1 MFKKVLRCIDE
12 EFSGDRAKQ
21 FVGKI
26 MSYHRIQATPGF
38 REAAKY
44 CQKVLFKFGLKSEI
58 LTYPADCKSK
68 YWSLNSFEEWD
79 ASEATLHIIKPEK
92 HRKKLADFNDLKISL
107 IQRSAPTESEAE
119 VVVLEDGE
127 DSSEYENV
135 DVKGKIVLTRG
146 DLRRVYDL
154 AVEKFGA
161 IGIIFDGMK
170 EVKPIRHRMDI
181 PDAVQYSSFWW
192 TKNDRKC
199 FGFVLSPKEGE
210 RLRKLIKERIKN
222 NELPIRVKAK
232 VNSKFYEGNF
242 EVVSAIVPG
251 ETDEEIIIISHLC
264 HPQGTA
270 NDNAS
275 GSATNLEIAR
285 TINKLIN
292 DGKLQKPKRS
302 IRFLWVPE
310 MTGTF
315 AFLATQEERIPKMI
329 AAINLDMVG
338 ENQDICKSS
347 FLVERTPD
355 SNSSFV
361 NDLVGRIRDEFTKDT
376 KNPFGAGR
384 FASFKY
390 ATTSFSG
397 GSDHYILSDPT
408 VGISCPMLI
417 QWPDKFYH
425 TSLDTLEKVDP
436 EMLRRIGI
444 IAATYSYFLANA
456 GEEETVWLAN
466 EMLSKSKRK
475 ILKFIQE
482 KITEVSSIKDSKKFK
497 VESKHKK
504 IAADKISKKIKNE
517 EIIKSIVIKV
527 INAEKKLKYFINC
540 QKNAFTSLK
549 KLSPIK
555 VDKYN
560 KEIEEFTIKEFDK
573 AKITVFKELGFNEND
588 ITKLYES
595 LNEESIK
602 KKVLIREFE
611 DKNAQK
617 WEEIAGKT
625 IVKRLYKGPIS
636 ETSILDRLSK
646 EQKEKIY
653 TLKKENKEVFS
664 LLRTLSLYWA
674 DGKKKLSEISDLVEL
689 ESGLRNTEFLVKYF
703 DFLSKCKLIKSKIVK
718 S

>member
-26 MSYHRIQATPGF
+26 MNYHRIQATPGF

-44 CQKVLFKFGLKSEI
+44 CQRVLSEFGIKSEI

-68 YWSLNSFEEWD
+68 YWSLNSFEEWY

-92 HRKKLADFNDLKISL
+92 HRKKLADYNDLKISL
-107 IQRSAPTESEAE
+107 IQRSAPTESETE
-119 VVVLEDGE
+119 IVILEDGE
-127 DSSEYENV
+127 YSSEYKNI
-135 DVKGKIVLTRG
+135 DVKGKVVLTKG
-146 DLRRVYDL
+146 DFKIVYNL

-192 TKNDRKC
+192 TKKDKKC

-210 RLRKLIKERIKN
+210 RLRKLIKERIKSD
-222 NELPIRVKAK
+222 EPPIRIKAN
-232 VNSKFYEGNF
+232 VDSKFYEGNF
-242 EVVSAIVPG
+242 EVVSAFIPG

-292 DGKLQKPKRS
+292 EGKLQKPKRS

-315 AFLATQEERIPKMI
+315 AFLAAQEERIPKMI

-347 FLVERTPD
+347 FLIERTPD

-361 NDLVGRIRDEFTKDT
+361 NDLVERIRDEFTKDT

-390 ATTSFSG
+390 ATTPFSG

-408 VGISCPMLI
+408 VGISCPMII

-456 GEEETVWLAN
+456 GEKETVWLAN
-466 EMLSKSKRK
+466 EMLSKFKRK

-482 KITEVSSIKDSKKFK
+482 KITEISSIKDSKKFK
-497 VESKHKK
+497 TESKHEN
-504 IAADKISKKIKNE
+504 ITADRISKKIKNE
-517 EIIKSIVIKV
+517 KILKSIIKV

-540 QKNAFTSLK
+540 QKNAFNSLK
-549 KLSPIK
+549 KISPTK
-555 VDKYN
+555 TDKYN
-560 KEIEEFTIKEFDK
+560 KEIGEFTVKEFDK
-573 AKITVFKELGFNEND
+573 AKVTVFKESGFNENE
-588 ITKLYES
+588 IKKLYES
-595 LNEESIK
+595 LNEEALK
-602 KKVLIREFE
+602 KKGLIGEFE
-611 DKNAQK
+611 DENTQK
-617 WEEIAGKT
+617 WEEIADKT
-625 IVKRLYKGPIS
+625 IIKRLYKGPIS
-636 ETSILDRLSK
+636 ETSILNRLSR
-646 EQKEKIY
+646 EQKEKFY
-653 TLKKENKEVFS
+653 TLYKENKETFS
-664 LLRTLSLYWA
+664 LLRTIALYWVN
-674 DGKKKLSEISDLVEL
+674 GKRKLSEIVDLVEL

-703 DFLSKCKLIKSKIVK
+703 DFLSKCKLIKIINLKD
-718 S
+718 

>member
-1 MFKKVLRCIDE
+1 MDE

-21 FVGKI
+21 FVGRI

-38 REAAKY
+38 HKAAKY
-44 CQKVLFKFGLKSEI
+44 CLKVLSEFGIKSEI
-58 LTYPADCKSK
+58 LTYPADYKSK

-92 HRKKLADFNDLKISL
+92 HRKKLADYNDLKLSI

-119 VVVLEDGE
+119 IIILEDGE
-127 DSSEYENV
+127 YLSEYENI
-135 DVKGKIVLTRG
+135 DVKGKIVLTKG
-146 DLRRVYDL
+146 DFKIVYNL

-161 IGIIFDGMK
+161 IGIIFDGIK

-192 TKNDRKC
+192 KKDDKKC

-222 NELPIRVKAK
+222 NEPPVKVKAK
-232 VNSKFYEGNF
+232 VDSKFYEGNI
-242 EVVSAIVPG
+242 EVVSAIIPG

-264 HPQGTA
+264 HPQETA

-275 GSATNLEIAR
+275 GSAANLEIAR

-292 DGKLQKPKRS
+292 EGKLKKPKRS

-315 AFLATQEERIPKMI
+315 AFLSTQEERIPKMI

-347 FLVERTPD
+347 FLIERTPD

-361 NDLVGRIRDEFTKDT
+361 NDLVERIRNEFTEDT

-390 ATTSFSG
+390 ATTPFSG

-436 EMLRRIGI
+436 VMLKRIGI
-444 IAATYSYFLANA
+444 IAATYSYFLANT
-456 GEEETVWLAN
+456 GKKETIWLAN
-466 EMLSKSKRK
+466 EMMSKSKRK
-475 ILKFIQE
+475 ILKLIQE
-482 KITEVSSIKDSKKFK
+482 EITEISSIKGSKKFK
-497 VESKHKK
+497 VESKPKK
-504 IAADKISKKIKNE
+504 ISKDKISKKIENE
-517 EIIKSIVIKV
+517 KIIKSIVIKL
-527 INAEKKLKYFINC
+527 INAEKKLKYIINC

-549 KLSPIK
+549 KLFPIK
-555 VDKYN
+555 VDRYN
-560 KEIEEFTIKEFDK
+560 EEIEDFTINEFDK

-588 ITKLYES
+588 IRKSYKALTEGA
-595 LNEESIK
+595 IK
-602 KKVLIREFE
+602 KEGLLKEFE
-611 DKNAQK
+611 DKDVKK
-617 WEEIAGKT
+617 WEEIADKT
-625 IVKRLYKGPIS
+625 IIKRLYKGPIS
-636 ETSILDRLSK
+636 ETSILNRLSR
-646 EQKEKIY
+646 EQTEEFY
-653 TLKKENKEVFS
+653 TLYKENKEIFS
-664 LLRTLSLYWA
+664 LLRTLALYWA
-674 DGKKKLSEISDLVEL
+674 DGKRKLSEISDLVEL
-689 ESGLRNTEFLVKYF
+689 ESGLRSTEFLVKYF
-703 DFLSKCKLIKSKIVK
+703 DFLSKCKLIKIINLKD
-718 S
+718 

>member
-1 MFKKVLRCIDE
+1 MFKEILERINE

-26 MSYHRIQATPGF
+26 MNYHRIQATPGF

-44 CQKVLFKFGLKSEI
+44 CHRVLSKFGLKSEI
-58 LTYPADCKSK
+58 LSFPADRKSK
-68 YWSLNSFEEWD
+68 YWSLDSFEEWD
-79 ASEATLHIIKPEK
+79 ASEASLYIIKPKK
-92 HRKKLADFNDLKISL
+92 HRKKLADYDDIKISL
-107 IQRSAPTESEAE
+107 IQRSNQTESEAE
-119 VVVLEDGE
+119 IVVLENGE
-127 DSSEYENV
+127 DSSEYKNI
-135 DVKGKIVLTRG
+135 DVKGKLVLTKG
-146 DLRRVYDL
+146 DFKIVYNL

-192 TKNDRKC
+192 TKDDKKC

-210 RLRKLIKERIKN
+210 RLRKLVKERIKN
-222 NELPIRVKAK
+222 NEPPIRVKAK
-232 VNSKFYEGNF
+232 VNSKFYEGNI

-251 ETDEEIIIISHLC
+251 EIDEEIIIISHLC

-292 DGKLQKPKRS
+292 EGKLQKPKRS

-315 AFLATQEERIPKMI
+315 TFLATQEERIPKMI

-338 ENQDICKSS
+338 EDQNICKSS
-347 FLVERTPD
+347 FLIERTPD

-361 NDLVGRIRDEFTKDT
+361 NDLVERIRDEFTKDT

-390 ATTSFSG
+390 ATTPFSG

-425 TSLDTLEKVDP
+425 TNLDTLEKVDP
-436 EMLRRIGI
+436 EMLKRIGV
-444 IAATYSYFLANA
+444 IAAAYTYFLANA
-456 GEEETVWLAN
+456 GEKETVWLAN

-475 ILKFIQE
+475 ILKFIQG
-482 KITEVSSIKDSKKFK
+482 KITEISSIKDSKKFK
-497 VESKHKK
+497 VESKYKK
-504 IAADKISKKIKNE
+504 ITADKISKKIKNE
-517 EIIKSIVIKV
+517 KIIKSIVIKV
-527 INAEKKLKYFINC
+527 INTEKKLKYFINC

-573 AKITVFKELGFNEND
+573 AKITVFKELGFNGND
-588 ITKLYES
+588 IRKLYES
-595 LNEESIK
+595 LNEEVIK
-602 KKVLIREFE
+602 KKGLIREFE
-611 DKNAQK
+611 DENVKK
-617 WEEIAGKT
+617 WEEIADKT
-625 IVKRLYKGPIS
+625 IIKRLYKGPIS
-636 ETSILDRLSK
+636 ETSILNRLSR
-646 EQKEKIY
+646 EQIEEFY
-653 TLKKENKEVFS
+653 TLKKENKETFS
-664 LLRTLSLYWA
+664 LLRTIALYWVN
-674 DGKKKLSEISDLVEL
+674 GKRKLSEIADLVEL

-703 DFLSKCKLIKSKIVK
+703 NFLSRCKLIKLKNVK
-718 S
+718 

>member
-1 MFKKVLRCIDE
+1 MFKKVLECIDE

-21 FVGKI
+21 FVGRI

-44 CQKVLFKFGLKSEI
+44 CLKVLSECGIKSEI
-58 LTYPADCKSK
+58 LSFPADEKSK

-79 ASEATLHIIKPEK
+79 ASEAKLHIIKPEK
-92 HRKKLADFNDLKISL
+92 HRKKLADYNGLKISL
-107 IQRSAPTESEAE
+107 IQRSAPTDSEAE
-119 VVVLEDGE
+119 IVILEDGE
-127 DSSEYENV
+127 YSSEYENI
-135 DVKGKIVLTRG
+135 DVKDKIVLTKG
-146 DLRRVYDL
+146 DIKIVYNL

-192 TKNDRKC
+192 TKKDKKC

-222 NELPIRVKAK
+222 NESPIRVKAK
-232 VNSKFYEGNF
+232 VDSKFYEGNI
-242 EVVSAIVPG
+242 EVVSAIIPG
-251 ETDEEIIIISHLC
+251 ETEEEIIIISHLC

-275 GSATNLEIAR
+275 GSAVNLKIAG

-292 DGKLQKPKRS
+292 EGKLQKPKRS

-315 AFLATQEERIPKMI
+315 AFLAAKEERIPKMI

-347 FLVERTPD
+347 FLIERTPD
-355 SNSSFV
+355 ANSSFV
-361 NDLVGRIRDEFTKDT
+361 NDLVERIRDEFTKDT

-390 ATTSFSG
+390 ATTPFSG

-436 EMLRRIGI
+436 EMLRRIGV

-456 GEEETVWLAN
+456 GEKETVWLAN
-466 EMLSKSKRK
+466 EILSKFKRK
-475 ILKFIQE
+475 IIRFIQE
-482 KITEVSSIKDSKKFK
+482 KITEISSQEDLKKVAIKL
-497 VESKHKK
+497 
-504 IAADKISKKIKNE
+504 
-517 EIIKSIVIKV
+517 
-527 INAEKKLKYFINC
+527 INLEKRINYLSDC
-540 QKNAFTSLK
+540 QKNSVTSLK
-549 KLSPIK
+549 KLSSIN
-555 VDKYN
+555 VNRFDI
-560 KEIEEFTIKEFDK
+560 EIEEFTKKEFQRTK
-573 AKITVFKELGFNEND
+573 KEIYKNFSFNENELLEMYKD
-588 ITKLYES
+588 INKEARKREL
-595 LNEESIK
+595 IK
-602 KKVLIREFE
+602 EFE
-611 DKNAQK
+611 DKKKIK
-617 WEEIAGKT
+617 WENIAEET
-625 IVKRLYKGPIS
+625 IISRIYKGPIT
-636 ETSILDRLSK
+636 EDTILNGLNRK
-646 EQKEKIY
+646 QREEFYK
-653 TLKKENKEVFS
+653 LKKENEEIYN
-664 LLRTLSLYWA
+664 LLRTLALYWA
-674 DGKKKLSEISDLVEL
+674 DGKRKLSEISDLVEL
-689 ESGLRNTEFLVKYF
+689 ESGLRNTEFLIKYF

-718 S
+718 

>member
-1 MFKKVLRCIDE
+1 MFKKILECINK

-21 FVGKI
+21 FVSKI
-26 MSYHRIQATPGF
+26 MNYHRIQATPGF

-44 CQKVLFKFGLKSEI
+44 CKKVLSEFGLSSEV
-58 LTYPADCKSK
+58 LTYPADWKSK
-68 YWSLNSFEEWD
+68 YWSLDSFEEWD
-79 ASEATLHIIKPEK
+79 VSEASLYITEPEK
-92 HRKKLADFNDLKISL
+92 YRKKLADYNDIKLSL
-107 IQRSAPTESEAE
+107 IQRSAPAEIEAE

-127 DSSEYENV
+127 DLSEYENV
-135 DVKGKIVLTRG
+135 NVKGKLVLTKG
-146 DLRRVYDL
+146 DFKIVYNL

-161 IGIIFDGMK
+161 IGIIFDGIK

-192 TKNDRKC
+192 TKKDKKC

-210 RLRKLIKERIKN
+210 KLRKLIKERIKN
-222 NELPIRVKAK
+222 NESPIKLKAK
-232 VNSKFYEGNF
+232 VDSKFYEGNI
-242 EVVSAIVPG
+242 EVVSAIIPG

-292 DGKLQKPKRS
+292 EGKLSKPKRS

-310 MTGTF
+310 MTGTY

-329 AAINLDMVG
+329 SAINLDMVG

-347 FLVERTPD
+347 FLIERTPD

-361 NDLVGRIRDEFTKDT
+361 NDLVERIRDEFTKDT

-390 ATTSFSG
+390 ANTPFSG

-425 TSLDTLEKVDP
+425 TNLDTLEKVDP
-436 EMLRRIGI
+436 KMLKRIGV
-444 IAATYSYFLANA
+444 IAATYTYFLANA
-456 GEEETVWLAN
+456 DEKETVWLAN
-466 EMLSKSKRK
+466 EMMSKYKRK
-475 ILKFIQE
+475 ILKFIQG
-482 KITEVSSIKDSKKFK
+482 KITEISSIKDSKKFK
-497 VESKHKK
+497 VESEHKK
-504 IAADKISKKIKNE
+504 IEADKISKKIKNE
-517 EIIKSIVIKV
+517 NVTKSIVIKV
-527 INAEKKLKYFINC
+527 INADKKLKYFINC
-540 QKNAFTSLK
+540 QKNAFNSLK

-573 AKITVFKELGFNEND
+573 AKITVLKELGFNEDD
-588 ITKLYES
+588 IKKVYNS
-595 LNEESIK
+595 LSEKAIK
-602 KKVLIREFE
+602 KKGLIREFE

-617 WEEIAGKT
+617 WEEIANKT
-625 IVKRLYKGPIS
+625 IIKRLYKGPIR
-636 ETSILDRLSK
+636 ETSILSRLRR
-646 EQKEKIY
+646 EQIEEFYKF
-653 TLKKENKEVFS
+653 KKENEEIYD
-664 LLRTLSLYWA
+664 LLITISLYWVN
-674 DGKKKLSEISDLVEL
+674 GKRKLSEIADLVEL

-703 DFLSKCKLIKSKIVK
+703 DILYKCKLVELKII
-718 S
+718 

>member
-1 MFKKVLRCIDE
+1 MYKKVLRCIEE
-12 EFSGDRAKQ
+12 EFSGNRAKQ

-38 REAAKY
+38 RDAAKY
-44 CQKVLFKFGLKSEI
+44 CYKVLSEFGLKSEI
-58 LTYPADCKSK
+58 LSFPAHRESK
-68 YWSLNSFEEWD
+68 YWSLEMFEEWD
-79 ASEATLHIIKPEK
+79 VSEANLYITEPKRY
-92 HRKKLADFNDLKISL
+92 RKKLADYNDIKLSL
-107 IQRSAPTESEAE
+107 IQRSAPAEIEAE
-119 VVVLEDGE
+119 IVILEDGE
-127 DSSEYENV
+127 DSSEYENINV
-135 DVKGKIVLTRG
+135 NGKVVLTKG
-146 DLRRVYDL
+146 DLKMVYNL

-161 IGIIFDGMK
+161 IGIIFDGIR
-170 EVKPIRHRMDI
+170 EVKPIRYRMDI

-192 TKNDRKC
+192 TKKDKKC

-210 RLRKLIKERIKN
+210 KLRKLIKERIKN
-222 NELPIRVKAK
+222 NEPPLRVKAK
-232 VNSKFYEGNF
+232 VDSKFYKGNI
-242 EVVSAIVPG
+242 EVVSAIISG

-275 GSATNLEIAR
+275 GSAANLEIAG

-292 DGKLQKPKRS
+292 DGKLQKPKRG
-302 IRFLWVPE
+302 IRFLLVPE

-315 AFLATQEERIPKMI
+315 AFLATQEERIPEMI

-338 ENQDICKSS
+338 EDQDICKSS
-347 FLVERTPD
+347 FLIERTPD

-361 NDLVGRIRDEFTKDT
+361 NDLVERIRDEFTKDT

-390 ATTSFSG
+390 ATTPFSG
-397 GSDHYILSDPT
+397 GSDHYILSDPS

-425 TSLDTLEKVDP
+425 TNLDTLEKVDP
-436 EMLRRIGI
+436 EMLKRIGV
-444 IAATYSYFLANA
+444 IAATYTYFLANA
-456 GEEETVWLAN
+456 GERETVWLAN
-466 EMLSKSKRK
+466 EMMSKFKRK

-482 KITEVSSIKDSKKFK
+482 KITEILSIKDSKKFK

-504 IAADKISKKIKNE
+504 IATDKISKKIKNE
-517 EIIKSIVIKV
+517 KIIKSIVIKV

-588 ITKLYES
+588 IRRLYET
-595 LNEESIK
+595 LNEGAIK
-602 KKVLIREFE
+602 KKGLIREFE

-617 WEEIAGKT
+617 WEDIAEKT
-625 IVKRLYKGPIS
+625 IISRIYKGPVT
-636 ETSILDRLSK
+636 ENTILNRLNRK
-646 EQKEKIY
+646 QIEEFYK
-653 TLKKENKEVFS
+653 LKKENEEIYN
-664 LLRTLSLYWA
+664 LLRALALYWA
-674 DGKKKLSEISDLVEL
+674 DGKRKLSEISDFIEL

-703 DFLSKCKLIKSKIVK
+703 DFLSKCKLVKSKIVK
-718 S
+718 